1 MGKDEPE
8 DDDARPRVTGDGVP
22 AIVPSLFLTDL
33 TVRFRREGGHADL
46 RAVFPKRMRRS
57 DVVREVGAAIPDNP
71 ISNGKCLCLDAGSYS
86 RLSSRLGDAWRIK
99 YTTFCFFQPES
110 GARRTL
116 MGIALTDNHRELAEV
131 ARAFLISQQVRWEAR
146 SLLDAPDE
154 IRPGFWHDMVE
165 LGWLGLHV
173 DEEYGGSGYG
183 LPELVVVIEEL
194 GRAVAPGPFV
204 PTVIASAVIA
214 NAGTAD
220 HKARL
225 LSGLIDGSVTAGIGL
240 YGQVRV
246 KDDGTADGEAGI
258 VLGAG
263 LAELLLVATGDD
275 VLVLERD
282 RAGVSVDMPENL
294 DPTRRC
300 GRVRLHNVS
309 VTADDLLPGARE
321 SVLARARTLLAAEAV
336 GGASDCVD
344 AAVGYAK
351 MRKQFGRT
359 IATFQAVKHHCA
371 NMLVVAESAVAAVW
385 DAARAASQDEEQF
398 RLAAAVAAALAFPA
412 YTRNAELNIQV
423 HGGIGFT
430 WEHDA
435 HLHLRRALVSA
446 ALLGGD
452 APAVDVFD
460 RTAAGVVRVN
470 SLDLP
475 AEAEEL
481 RAQIRADAA
490 ELASLDTKTQRD
502 KLIET
507 GYVMPHWP
515 QPWGRAANAVEQLVI
530 DEEFRAAGI
539 KRPDYS
545 ITGWVILTLIQHGTP
560 WQIERFVEKALL
572 QEETWC
578 QLFSEPDAGSDAA
591 SVKTRATRVD
601 GGWKITGQKVWTSG
615 AQYCRRGLATVRTDP
630 DALKHAGITTVIIDM
645 KAVGVEVRPLR
656 QITGGSE
663 FNEVFF
669 NDVFVPDEDVVGA
682 PNSGWTIARAT
693 LGNERVSI
701 GGSDSLYEGAAAQ
714 LVQLA
719 QQRAD
724 RLASAEIR
732 VGTYLAEDHA
742 LRLLNLRRAARSV
755 EGVGSGP
762 EGNVTKLKLAEHM
775 VEGAAISA
783 ALLGSEVALVDGP
796 GAVVGRLIMG
806 ARGMAIAGGT
816 SEVTRNQI
824 AERILGMPRDPLIN

>member
-1 MGKDEPE
+1 
-8 DDDARPRVTGDGVP
+8 
-22 AIVPSLFLTDL
+22 
-33 TVRFRREGGHADL
+33 
-46 RAVFPKRMRRS
+46 
-57 DVVREVGAAIPDNP
+57 
-71 ISNGKCLCLDAGSYS
+71 
-86 RLSSRLGDAWRIK
+86 
-99 YTTFCFFQPES
+99 
-110 GARRTL
+110 
-116 MGIALTDNHRELAEV
+116 MGIALTDDHRELAEV
-131 ARAFLISQQVRWEAR
+131 ARAFLTSQKARWAAR
-146 SLLDAPDE
+146 SLLDTADE
-154 IRPGFWHDMVE
+154 SRPPFWQNLVE
-165 LGWLGLHV
+165 LGWLGLHI
-173 DEEYGGSGYG
+173 DEEHGGSGYG

-214 NAGTAD
+214 KDGTAD
-220 HKARL
+220 QKSRL
-225 LSGLIDGSVTAGIGL
+225 LPGLIDGTVTAAIGL
-240 YGQVRV
+240 DSQVRV
-246 KDDGTADGEAGI
+246 SDGLADGDAGI

-263 LAELLLVATGDD
+263 LGELLVIAAGDD
-275 VLVLERD
+275 VLLLERG
-282 RAGVSVDMPENL
+282 REGVSVDVPDNL
-294 DPTRRC
+294 DPTRRS
-300 GRVRLHNVS
+300 GRVRLQNVS
-309 VTADDLLPGARE
+309 VTADDIVPGARE
-321 SVLARARTLLAAEAV
+321 STLARARTLLAAEAV

-344 AAVGYAK
+344 AAVAYAK
-351 MRKQFGRT
+351 VREQFGRT

-371 NMLVVAESAVAAVW
+371 NMLVAAESATAAVW
-385 DAARAASQDEEQF
+385 DASRAASEDEQQF
-398 RLAAAVAAALAFPA
+398 RLIAAAAATLAFPA
-412 YTRNAELNIQV
+412 YARNAELNIQV

-435 HLHLRRALVSA
+435 HLHLRRALVIA

-452 APAVDVFD
+452 APARDVFD
-460 RTAAGVVRVN
+460 RTASGAVREN

-481 RAQIRADAA
+481 RTRIRADAA
-490 ELASLDTKTQRD
+490 EIATLDKRAQRD

-515 QPWGRAANAVEQLVI
+515 KPWGLAADAVEQLVI
-530 DEEFRAAGI
+530 EEEFRAAGI

-560 WQIERFVEKALL
+560 WQIERFVEKALR
-572 QEETWC
+572 QDEVWC
-578 QLFSEPDAGSDAA
+578 QLFSEPEAGSDAA

-601 GGWKITGQKVWTSG
+601 GGWKINGQKVWTSG
-615 AQYCRRGLATVRTDP
+615 AQYCSRGLATVRTDP
-630 DALKHAGITTVIIDM
+630 DAPKHAGITTVIIDM
-645 KAVGVEVRPLR
+645 KGPGVEVRPLR

-669 NDVFVPDEDVVGA
+669 NDVFVPDEDVVGS
-682 PNSGWTIARAT
+682 PNSGWTVARAT

-701 GGSDSLYEGAAAQ
+701 GGSGSYYEGLAAK

-719 QQRAD
+719 QQHAD
-724 RLASAEIR
+724 RSAGAQVR
-732 VGTYLAEDHA
+732 VGYYLAEDHA

-755 EGVGSGP
+755 EGAGPGP

-775 VEGAAISA
+775 IEGGAISA
-783 ALLGSEVALVDGP
+783 ALVGPEVALTDGP
-796 GAVVGRLIMG
+796 GAVVGRMMMG